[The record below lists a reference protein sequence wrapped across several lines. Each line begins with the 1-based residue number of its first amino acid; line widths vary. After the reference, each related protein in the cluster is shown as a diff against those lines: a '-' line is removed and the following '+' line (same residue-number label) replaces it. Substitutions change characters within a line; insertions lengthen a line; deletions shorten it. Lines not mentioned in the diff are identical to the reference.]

1 MSLKDDFLCLG
12 KIDSDLCFYEIMD
25 PNTRSAP
32 KQQLML
38 KLSKSELVLVA
49 SILRESILRK
59 HSQ

>member
-1 MSLKDDFLCLG
+1 
-12 KIDSDLCFYEIMD
+12 MD

>member
-12 KIDSDLCFYEIMD
+12 KIDSDLCLYEIMD

-38 KLSKSELVLVA
+38 KLSKIELVLVA
-49 SILRESILRK
+49 NILREPILRK